1 MILLVCNNWY
11 PWNNSGTF
19 RWLHLSQ
26 YIDFAVLT
34 TKRPSKGFYDDTMPQ
49 GRYTKLYR
57 HGNMLPAF
65 FGGLYLS
72 ICSLFIRADRYIYTS
87 PPETLLFGAWLNQL
101 LGRKV
106 YVDMR
111 DKLDRHTQC
120 HKWAIPFYRW
130 LYKRI
135 KNVCVAMQFFDES
148 KPVIR
153 HGYDIDKK
161 NDNKFPVYLINIQP
175 KQNYD
180 HYCQNLKHGM
190 GRDYSDSRF
199 KNYNSSS
206 LVNLRHL
213 DNPILGK
220 ENLHPECF
228 EFEPEPWSKIAEQMN
243 EFLSR

>member
-1 MILLVCNNWY
+1 MRTLLICNTWY
-11 PWNNSGTF
+11 PWHNSGTF

-26 YIDFAVLT
+26 YINFAVLT
-34 TKRPSKGFYDDTMPQ
+34 TKRPSRGFNDDTMPQ

-65 FGGLYLS
+65 LAGLYLS
-72 ICSLFIRADRYIYTS
+72 ICSLFIRADKYIYTC

-135 KNVCVAMQFFDES
+135 ENVCVAMQFFDES

-153 HGYDIDKK
+153 HGYD
-161 NDNKFPVYLINIQP
+161 L
-175 KQNYD
+175 
-180 HYCQNLKHGM
+180 
-190 GRDYSDSRF
+190 
-199 KNYNSSS
+199 
-206 LVNLRHL
+206 
-213 DNPILGK
+213 
-220 ENLHPECF
+220 
-228 EFEPEPWSKIAEQMN
+228 
-243 EFLSR
+243 